1 MKEVI
6 GVGVVALA
14 SVVAGV
20 ALSAQQQAAEG
31 ANAVM
36 PWAYTLGSSH
46 KCMHDSGMISPITRR
61 PKDEE

>member
-36 PWAYTLGSSH
+36 PFW
-46 KCMHDSGMISPITRR
+46 PTR
-61 PKDEE
+61 